1 MNICCLPSLKDL
13 GASTCTNIVFSK
25 INDLSCVSHLL
36 SENVEK
42 EGCTLL
48 TIHRNSLG
56 KDLNLPSVQGQALLT
71 LQGTSGPCPVTN
83 KICQQNHSTR
93 CESITEEFSSP
104 LLCRRGSQTMYIRTA
119 EPGLWHVMKIEVSQ
133 VRSSVPQPPP
143 LTAPLGLMDRQLI
156 CTKML
161 IPPGTI
167 SGPFP
172 SWEPLQEYI

>member
-25 INDLSCVSHLL
+25 INDISCVSHLL

-56 KDLNLPSVQGQALLT
+56 KDLHLPSVQGQALLT

-104 LLCRRGSQTMYIRTA
+104 VLCWRGSQTMYIRTA
-119 EPGLWHVMKIEVSQ
+119 EPGLWHVMKTWSFSGRILS
-133 VRSSVPQPPP
+133 P
-143 LTAPLGLMDRQLI
+143 TAPTTHCSTGLDGQTADA
-156 CTKML
+156 TKML